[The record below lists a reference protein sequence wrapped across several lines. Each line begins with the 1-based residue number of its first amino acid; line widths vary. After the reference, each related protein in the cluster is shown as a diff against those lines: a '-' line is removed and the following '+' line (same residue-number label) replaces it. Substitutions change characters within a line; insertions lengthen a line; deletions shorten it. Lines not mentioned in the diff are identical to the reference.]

1 MPIRPFAGNTF
12 VAFIDIS
19 GFKMM
24 MKDNEVALRTL
35 TQFYQAGYDT
45 LEINN
50 NVQGFFVSDCGILFS
65 DSISFQEQIDGLLN
79 AIKSIN
85 RRMLEH
91 NVMLTTSIAYGHFNY
106 TTKLEFEGIAKNPI
120 YGQAYLSAYLDG
132 ATGTPKIE
140 PGQCRIVLKDLPEM
154 QRNVLNSNPL
164 LLPKGRNHLQ
174 YFWNVNEAEEIQHFE
189 KKYAD
194 AYTRKYQGML
204 SALKNDL

>member
-1 MPIRPFAGNTF
+1 MPIRPYVGNTF

-19 GFKMM
+19 GFKLM
-24 MKDNEVALRTL
+24 MKDNEAALRVL
-35 TQFYQAGYDT
+35 TQFYQAGYDA

-50 NVQGFFVSDCGILFS
+50 SVQGFFVSDCGILFS
-65 DSISFQEQIDGLLN
+65 DSNSFQGQIDSLLL

-132 ATGTPKIE
+132 ATGIPKIE
-140 PGQCRIVLKDLPEM
+140 PGQCRIVLKDFSET
-154 QRNVLNSNPL
+154 QRNELNLNPF

-174 YFWNVNEAEEIQHFE
+174 YFWNVNEVEEISQFE

-204 SALKNDL
+204 NALKNEL